1 MKAALFE
8 QVFADRRAKRPV
20 AVVTRLADGAQ
31 VLVHD
36 DGPSDGAFAGAAAA
50 PQAAVASGGGGAGER
65 PVASGETAAPDA
77 AAPDT
82 AAPDTA
88 APDAAAPDAAA
99 PDAAASDPLALTA
112 EQLAETRKRLRGDR
126 SGMLASSGATL
137 FARCHSQAPRMVL
150 VGAVHIAQALAPMAA
165 MAGYEVIV
173 IDPRRA
179 FATSE
184 RLPGVS
190 MMTDWPDAA
199 MDKVALDAQTAVV
212 TLSHDPK
219 LDDPALIAA
228 LRSNAFYI
236 GALGSTRTHAKRV
249 ERLTAAGLGDA
260 IGRIRAPIGLDLGG
274 RSPVEIAVAILA
286 QVIQVRYA
294 Q

>member
-65 PVASGETAAPDA
+65 PVASGETAVPDA

-82 AAPDTA
+82 
-88 APDAAAPDAAA
+88 AAPDAAA

-137 FARCHSQAPRMVL
+137 FARCHAQAPRMVL

>member
-8 QVFADRRAKRPV
+8 QVLADRSARRPV

-31 VLVHD
+31 VLVHE
-36 DGPSDGAFAGAAAA
+36 DGSPDGSGAAD
-50 PQAAVASGGGGAGER
+50 AAVA
-65 PVASGETAAPDA
+65 P
-77 AAPDT
+77 
-82 AAPDTA
+82 
-88 APDAAAPDAAA
+88 
-99 PDAAASDPLALTA
+99 PLVLTA
-112 EQLAETRKRLRGDR
+112 EQIAETRQRLRGDR
-126 SGMLASSGATL
+126 SGVLVSSAEAL
-137 FARCHSQAPRMVL
+137 FARCHSQPPRMVL

-165 MAGYEVIV
+165 MAGFEVIV

-190 MMTDWPDAA
+190 ILTDWPD
-199 MDKVALDAQTAVV
+199 VALAKIGLDGQVAVL

-249 ERLTAAGLGDA
+249 ERLTAAGLSDT
-260 IGRIRAPIGLDLGG
+260 ISRIHAPVGLDLGG

-286 QVIQVRYA
+286 QVIQARYLPGSSGGSGA
-294 Q
+294 RTRLG

>member
-1 MKAALFE
+1 MNPTLFE
-8 QVFADRRAKRPV
+8 QVLADRRGRRPV

-36 DGPSDGAFAGAAAA
+36 DDTSGAADASAASGTAASAGAS
-50 PQAAVASGGGGAGER
+50 AAVA
-65 PVASGETAAPDA
+65 P
-77 AAPDT
+77 
-82 AAPDTA
+82 
-88 APDAAAPDAAA
+88 
-99 PDAAASDPLALTA
+99 DPLVLTD
-112 EQLAETRKRLRGDR
+112 EQAAETRKRLRGNR

-137 FARCHSQAPRMVL
+137 FARCHAQPPRMVL

-184 RLPGVS
+184 RLPGVT
-190 MMTDWPDAA
+190 MVTDWPDVA
-199 MDKVALDAQTAVV
+199 MEKVGLDAQTAVV

-219 LDDPALIAA
+219 LDDPALVAA
-228 LRSNAFYI
+228 LRSSAFYI

-260 IGRIRAPIGLDLGG
+260 IGRIHAPIGLDLGG
-274 RSPVEIAVAILA
+274 RSPVEIAVSILA
-286 QVIQVRYA
+286 QVIQLRYA
-294 Q
+294 R